1 MQRINEIVKAQGG
14 PLRLASRVYH
24 AVGPVNVLFGA
35 MLTVHLF
42 IYWRANRR
50 TDKWYN
56 NSFFQ
61 TYKNTNSIFETRK

>member
-14 PLRLASRVYH
+14 PLKIASRAYRFI
-24 AVGPVNVLFGA
+24 GPVNLVFGS
-35 MLTVHLF
+35 MLTAHLYL
-42 IYWRANRR
+42 YWKVNRHN
-50 TDKWYN
+50 DKWYN